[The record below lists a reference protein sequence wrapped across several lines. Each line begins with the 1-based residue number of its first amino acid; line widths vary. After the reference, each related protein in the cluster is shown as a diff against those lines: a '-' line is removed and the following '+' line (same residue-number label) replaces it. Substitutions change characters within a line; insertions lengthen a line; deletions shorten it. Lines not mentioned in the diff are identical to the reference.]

1 MSHNAQTAR
10 ARGAAIEQRAAEWL
24 QLRGLTLL
32 GRNLCA
38 KGGELDLV
46 MQDGD
51 TLVFVEVKHRMTTQF
66 GHPLE
71 AVTAKKQQRL
81 VHAARVYLA
90 KRQLCCPCRFD
101 ILAVVGSPPDLTFE
115 WVQAAFDA
123 F

>member
-1 MSHNAQTAR
+1 M
-10 ARGAAIEQRAAEWL
+10 EQQAAEWL
-24 QLRGLTLL
+24 QQRGLTLL
-32 GRNLCA
+32 GRNQYA

-51 TLVFVEVKHRMTTQF
+51 TLVFVEVKHRVTTQF

-71 AVTAKKQQRL
+71 AVTAQKQRRL
-81 VHAARVYLA
+81 VHAAQVYLA
-90 KRQLCCPCRFD
+90 KRQLYCPCRFD
-101 ILAVVGSPPDLTFE
+101 ILGVVGSPPDLTFE

>member
-1 MSHNAQTAR
+1 MRNSAQTAR
-10 ARGAAIEQRAAEWL
+10 ARGTAMEQQAAEWL

-32 GRNLCA
+32 GRNQYA

-51 TLVFVEVKHRMTTQF
+51 TLVFVEVKHRVTTQY

-71 AVTAKKQQRL
+71 AVTAQKQRRL

-90 KRQLCCPCRFD
+90 KRQLYCPCRFD
-101 ILAVVGSPPDLTFE
+101 ILSVVGSPPDLTFE
-115 WVQAAFDA
+115 WVKAAFDA